1 MKFSTKMNKVAILK
15 EIIFSNKLI
24 LEKISEYAKKLNKI
38 YAKEKLVIISVLNG
52 SVFFTTRLASLLK
65 IDLEIDFIAVSS
77 YNDNKKKS
85 KTHFY
90 KELKINIANKNV
102 LIIEDIIDSG
112 KTIGLVYEFLK
123 KLNPKHIRLCSLI
136 MSGKN
141 RKTNNNNFTFS
152 IDRLLTLNN
161 DS

>member
-1 MKFSTKMNKVAILK
+1 M
-15 EIIFSNKLI
+15 
-24 LEKISEYAKKLNKI
+24 
-38 YAKEKLVIISVLNG
+38 
-52 SVFFTTRLASLLK
+52 
-65 IDLEIDFIAVSS
+65 
-77 YNDNKKKS
+77 
-85 KTHFY
+85 
-90 KELKINIANKNV
+90 
-102 LIIEDIIDSG
+102 IIEDIIDSG

-161 DS
+161 DSWIVGFGIDFQEKFRNLTDIYSIQWSKSKELIKIK